1 MFASLTLGL
10 PGFLVGGMNY
20 NYTRIIRF
28 MKVLH
33 SLKLNYLQSWTIFSL
48 CRQVVFSV
56 VILLLSASR
65 FFRVTL
71 LLFCCTTPSAT
82 LERELIYGQLDCFS
96 SRAPIYAT

>member
-1 MFASLTLGL
+1 MFTSLTLGL

-20 NYTRIIRF
+20 NYTRVIRF

-56 VILLLSASR
+56 VILV
-65 FFRVTL
+65 RVQ
-71 LLFCCTTPSAT
+71 
-82 LERELIYGQLDCFS
+82 IFS
-96 SRAPIYAT
+96 SDVASFLLYHSQCYVRTRTDLWTA

>member
-1 MFASLTLGL
+1 MFASLALGL
-10 PGFLVGGMNY
+10 PGFLVGGVNY

-33 SLKLNYLQSWTIFSL
+33 SFKLNYLQSWTIFSL

-56 VILLLSASR
+56 VILLLLLLSASR

-71 LLFCCTTPSAT
+71 LHFCCCTTASAT
-82 LERELIYGQLDCFS
+82 LERGLI
-96 SRAPIYAT
+96 